1 MELLADHIDVGI
13 VSALV
18 VPLLIAVLVAALA
31 LVTGAAARVA
41 LVIEELPYRRSV
53 ERDSLNAGRIPDR
66 SLLVAPIDRRSRH
79 GRK

>member
-1 MELLADHIDVGI
+1 MELLSNHIDFGA

-18 VPLLIAVLVAALA
+18 VPLLIAVLVATLA
-31 LVTGAAARVA
+31 LVTGAAGRVA

-53 ERDSLNAGRIPDR
+53 GRDSLDAGQIPDR

-79 GRK
+79 GRT

>member
-1 MELLADHIDVGI
+1 MELLSNHIDFGV

-31 LVTGAAARVA
+31 LVTGAAGRVA

-53 ERDSLNAGRIPDR
+53 RRDSPDAGRIPDR
-66 SLLVAPIDRRSRH
+66 SLPVAPIERRSRH

>member
-1 MELLADHIDVGI
+1 MELLADHIDLGA

-18 VPLLIAVLVAALA
+18 VPLMIAALVAALA

-41 LVIEELPYRRSV
+41 LVIEELPYRSSV
-53 ERDSLNAGRIPDR
+53 KRDSLDAGRIPER
-66 SLLVAPIDRRSRH
+66 SLLVAPTDRRSH

>member
-1 MELLADHIDVGI
+1 MELLSNHIDFGVA
-13 VSALV
+13 SALV

-31 LVTGAAARVA
+31 LVTGAAGRVA

-53 ERDSLNAGRIPDR
+53 GRDSLDAGQIPDR

>member
-1 MELLADHIDVGI
+1 MEFLSNHIDFGA

-31 LVTGAAARVA
+31 LMTGAAGRVA

-53 ERDSLNAGRIPDR
+53 RRDTLDAARIPDR
-66 SLLVAPIDRRSRH
+66 SMLVAPIDRRSRH

>member
-1 MELLADHIDVGI
+1 MELLADHIDLGA

-18 VPLLIAVLVAALA
+18 VPLMIAALVAALA

-41 LVIEELPYRRSV
+41 LVIEELPYRSSV
-53 ERDSLNAGRIPDR
+53 KRDSLDAGRIPDR
-66 SLLVAPIDRRSRH
+66 SLLVAPIDRRSH

>member
-1 MELLADHIDVGI
+1 MELLSNHIDFGV

-31 LVTGAAARVA
+31 LVTGAAGRVA

-53 ERDSLNAGRIPDR
+53 GRDSVDAGRIPDR